1 MGMILGKID
10 VEQYAFEKLGTV
22 GGVAELRRYAPVVA
36 VETPCDNTHGEA
48 SNGAFR
54 RLAQYIGVFGV
65 PANAARSQI
74 AMTAP
79 VVNAPRKIAMT
90 APVVSAAATMAFLLP
105 ASIRRVEDAPA
116 PTDPLVSLRAVG
128 SRTMAAITFS
138 GSAGNDAVAQKAK
151 ALRQALVEAKL
162 LTAEEAEATPF
173 ELARFNPP
181 FTLPPLRTNEIMI
194 PVDDAAA
201 SRVCE
206 S

>member
-1 MGMILGKID
+1 
-10 VEQYAFEKLGTV
+10 
-22 GGVAELRRYAPVVA
+22 
-36 VETPCDNTHGEA
+36 
-48 SNGAFR
+48 
-54 RLAQYIGVFGV
+54 
-65 PANAARSQI
+65 
-74 AMTAP
+74 MTAP
-79 VVNAPRKIAMT
+79 VETASGGSGFGVKIAMT

-128 SRTMAAITFS
+128 SRTMAALTFS
-138 GSAGNDAVAQKAK
+138 GSAGTDAVAQKAK

>member
-1 MGMILGKID
+1 
-10 VEQYAFEKLGTV
+10 
-22 GGVAELRRYAPVVA
+22 
-36 VETPCDNTHGEA
+36 
-48 SNGAFR
+48 
-54 RLAQYIGVFGV
+54 
-65 PANAARSQI
+65 
-74 AMTAP
+74 MTAP

-128 SRTMAAITFS
+128 SRTMAALTFS

-173 ELARFNPP
+173 ELARGS
-181 FTLPPLRTNEIMI
+181 TRRLRCRRCARMR
-194 PVDDAAA
+194 
-201 SRVCE
+201 S
-206 S
+206 

>member
-22 GGVAELRRYAPVVA
+22 GVAELRRYAPVVA

-79 VVNAPRKIAMT
+79 VVNAPRK
-90 APVVSAAATMAFLLP
+90 SAL
-105 ASIRRVEDAPA
+105 
-116 PTDPLVSLRAVG
+116 
-128 SRTMAAITFS
+128 TFS
-138 GSAGNDAVAQKAK
+138 GSAGTDAVALKAK

>member
-1 MGMILGKID
+1 MTISALIVDPIFRGSRLFYSWM
-10 VEQYAFEKLGTV
+10 AFE
-22 GGVAELRRYAPVVA
+22 
-36 VETPCDNTHGEA
+36 
-48 SNGAFR
+48 AFQS
-54 RLAQYIGVFGV
+54 AGFE
-65 PANAARSQI
+65 
-74 AMTAP
+74 
-79 VVNAPRKIAMT
+79 PRILT
-90 APVVSAAATMAFLLP
+90 RSAASRLE
-105 ASIRRVEDAPA
+105 SGSSKRN
-116 PTDPLVSLRAVG
+116 AVG
-128 SRTMAAITFS
+128 SRTMAALTFS
-138 GSAGNDAVAQKAK
+138 GSAGTDAVALKAK